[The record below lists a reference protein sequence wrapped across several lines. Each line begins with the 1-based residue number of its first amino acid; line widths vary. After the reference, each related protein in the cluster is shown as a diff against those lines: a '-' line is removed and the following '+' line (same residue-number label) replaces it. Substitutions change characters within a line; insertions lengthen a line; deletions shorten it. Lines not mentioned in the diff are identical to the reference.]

1 MSSADATLLAS
12 LGATPSASGVAVT
25 ETTSRVAS
33 VFFPSFRGN
42 TLFTLRP
49 GVIAKSRR
57 SNAASPYVLSPSL
70 TTNEDTLGAY
80 ASVFGFTKSVQ
91 RSWRLSSIAAS
102 PRATATLC
110 VDTKR
115 RAGAG
120 GTSEGVEG
128 TAAAA
133 AAAAEGASI
142 ARTSRRKRGA
152 RGARRRVRSPR
163 RFGRAFPHFRT
174 KIGAASRADAGG
186 ETAPC
191 SSSTSS
197 PRFHVTHR
205 DFVFGKTLNR

>member
-152 RGARRRVRSPR
+152 RGRDDAFARPDGSAVLFRIFERRSARRRARTR
-163 RFGRAFPHFRT
+163 GR
-174 KIGAASRADAGG
+174 D
-186 ETAPC
+186 APC

-197 PRFHVTHR
+197 RASTSR
-205 DFVFGKTLNR
+205 TGTSCSARR